1 MKRDE
6 VGRLAQRLGGPV
18 ARDVRQQ
25 ARQAA
30 GARLGHVEMG
40 IGAEDRDG
48 GGELDHRLGDIRVQ
62 VEADRDGQVGADLC
76 FADEPQERA
85 LAVEIRSVIIAP
97 CRSR

>member
-6 VGRLAQRLGGPV
+6 VGRVAQRLGGPV
-18 ARDVRQQ
+18 ARDVGQQ

-48 GGELDHRLGDIRVQ
+48 GGQIDHRLGEVRVQ
-62 VEADRDGQVGADLC
+62 VEADRDGQVGADLSRMSRRS
-76 FADEPQERA
+76 APSPSKS
-85 LAVEIRSVIIAP
+85 RSVIIAP